1 MNEGQTMVKKKRSIR
16 ETTTTVIVDDETAV
30 TSIEEDQAF
39 TNLSARLAEIRKC
52 DGVVGYI
59 LRSATSATIDLKE
72 PAKIIEYAILSSQV
86 LDSSREI
93 SELFDIGDVESIL
106 VEGKDIKA
114 LCMTIGE
121 NKISIFMEKTVD
133 HADILNRITP

>member
-1 MNEGQTMVKKKRSIR
+1 MVKKRKSIT
-16 ETTTTVIVDDETAV
+16 ETTTTVMIDDESAV
-30 TSIEEDQAF
+30 TSVEENQAF
-39 TNLSARLAEIRKC
+39 ENLSAQLAEIRKC
-52 DGVVGYI
+52 NGVVGYI

-72 PAKIIEYAILSSQV
+72 PGKIVEYAILSSQV
-86 LDSSREI
+86 LESSHEI
-93 SELFDIGDVESIL
+93 SELFDIGNVENIL
-106 VEGKDIKA
+106 VEGKNIKA